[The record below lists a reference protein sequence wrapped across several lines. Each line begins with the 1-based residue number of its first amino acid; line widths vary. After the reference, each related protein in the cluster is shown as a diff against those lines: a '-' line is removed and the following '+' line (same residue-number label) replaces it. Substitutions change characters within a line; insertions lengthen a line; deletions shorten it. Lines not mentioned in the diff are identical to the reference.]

1 LNGTIEWL
9 GEIANMRRGLVFGGA
24 HLAAFVIGVAIT
36 SPASAEMQVIE
47 SNAPAYKV
55 GVTVPNTAVFNLNA
69 GERVQVLILP
79 SKQTRVFEG
88 KGAHS
93 LPEPRGGSRSATPK
107 KKPQPE

>member
-1 LNGTIEWL
+1 
-9 GEIANMRRGLVFGGA
+9 MRRGLVFGRA
-24 HLAAFVIGVAIT
+24 CVAAFVVGVAIT

-88 KGAHS
+88 KGSHS

-107 KKPQPE
+107 KKQPE

>member
-1 LNGTIEWL
+1 
-9 GEIANMRRGLVFGGA
+9 MRRGLVFGGA
-24 HLAAFVIGVAIT
+24 HLAAVVIGVAIA

-88 KGAHS
+88 KGSHT
-93 LPEPRGGSRSATPK
+93 LPEPRGGSRSAGPK
-107 KKPQPE
+107 KKQPE